1 MAYNELKA
9 DISGLLNELEK
20 YSTEVMNDIDK
31 EANRIANRAKN
42 ELKRTSPYRPHNKP
56 SEGGEHYRDSWKKK
70 QSKHRSQFSQTD
82 SIQLLSKTKPRL
94 THLLE
99 NGHRVVLPAGK
110 KFKRQD
116 AKRYVEAIKH
126 IQPVQE
132 EVNNAVITAV
142 DNILRRHGK

>member
-1 MAYNELKA
+1 MAYDELRA
-9 DISGLLNELEK
+9 DISGLIGELEK
-20 YSTEVMNDIDK
+20 YSTDVMDEIDK
-31 EANRIANRAKN
+31 EANKIANRAKN
-42 ELKRTSPYRPHNKP
+42 DLRRTSPYRRHKNG
-56 SEGGEHYRDSWKKK
+56 EGEHYRDSWKKK
-70 QSKHRSQFSQTD
+70 QTKHRSQFVQTD

-110 KFKRQD
+110 KFKRQE
-116 AKRYVEAIKH
+116 AKRFVEAIKH

-132 EVNNAVITAV
+132 QVNTEVMAAV